1 MLLRVKDFAS
11 ERGVS
16 ESIIYR
22 HIRNHREE
30 LGENVYKE
38 GKSTYITEEGQ
49 AFIRSLMFDQPV
61 NDVIDTTLVCKIAEL
76 ETKLKEKEDYI
87 KVIEASNL
95 LKQTRLNNLES
106 IVIPALEDKAKEVQ
120 AQIADAV
127 KKAEEDLTE
136 KLNNTHQADMD
147 NLRKNLNDDHEEAFK
162 KLKEAHNGALVKEQ
176 SRRLT
181 LADIPRFFKKKEIT
195 HEKDVQ

>member
-95 LKQTRLNNLES
+95 LKQTRLNDLES

-136 KLNNTHQADMD
+136 KLNNTHQADLD

-162 KLKEAHNGALVKEQ
+162 KLKEAHNDALVKEQ

-181 LADIPRFFKKKEIT
+181 LADIPRFFKKKEIV
-195 HEKDVQ
+195 HE

>member
-30 LGENVYKE
+30 LGENVYKK

-95 LKQTRLNNLES
+95 LKQTRLNDLES

-136 KLNNTHQADMD
+136 KLNNTHQADLD

-162 KLKEAHNGALVKEQ
+162 KLKEAHNDALVKEQ

-181 LADIPRFFKKKEIT
+181 LADIPRFFKKKEIV
-195 HEKDVQ
+195 HE

>member
-30 LGENVYKE
+30 LGENVYKK

-87 KVIEASNL
+87 KVLEASNL
-95 LKQTRLNNLES
+95 SKQTQLNNLES
-106 IVIPALEDKAKEVQ
+106 IVIPDLEDKAKEVQ

-162 KLKEAHNGALVKEQ
+162 KLKEAHNDALVKEQ

-181 LADIPRFFKKKEIT
+181 LADIPRFFKKKEIV

>member
-30 LGENVYKE
+30 LGENVYKK

-61 NDVIDTTLVCKIAEL
+61 NDVIDTTLVCKIAEF

-87 KVIEASNL
+87 KVLEASNL
-95 LKQTRLNNLES
+95 SKQTQLNNLES
-106 IVIPALEDKAKEVQ
+106 IVIPDLEDKAKEVQ

-162 KLKEAHNGALVKEQ
+162 KLKEAHNDALVKEQ

-181 LADIPRFFKKKEIT
+181 LADIPRFFKKKEIV

>member
-1 MLLRVKDFAS
+1 MLLNVKNFAS

-22 HIRNHREE
+22 HIRNHRDE
-30 LGENVYKE
+30 LGENVFKK

-61 NDVIDTTLVCKIAEL
+61 NDVIDTTLVRKIAEL
-76 ETKLKEKEDYI
+76 EAKLKEKEDYI

-95 LKQTRLNNLES
+95 LKQTQLNNLES
-106 IVIPALEDKAKEVQ
+106 NIIPALEDKAKEVQ

-127 KKAEEDLTE
+127 KKAEEDLTG
-136 KLNNTHQADMD
+136 KLNDAHQEDMD
-147 NLRKNLNDDHEEAFK
+147 KLRSSHQMAIK
-162 KLKEAHNGALVKEQ
+162 KLSDDLTKEIQTEKARK
-176 SRRLT
+176 LT
-181 LADIPRFFKKKEIT
+181 LADLPRFFKKKET
-195 HEKDVQ
+195 VHEKDEHQ